1 MNNKVFATVNKEI
14 EKIDQKQHYKII
26 EKSNEGKH
34 KCKYLQSLYYSLP
47 QHPHPQKEVI
57 LLLSYNL
64 CQQTLQSTY
73 NQKAKD
79 KIRFIDFLLE
89 GTNSYVKPLDIMN
102 SRNLRKKQYRRQSKE
117 CAITKQEQLKLL
129 NNYLDDERNLRRE
142 LFSLLIC
149 DRNFKPIR
157 FQPFPF

>member
-57 LLLSYNL
+57 LLLSYN
-64 CQQTLQSTY
+64 CVSRHY
-73 NQKAKD
+73 N
-79 KIRFIDFLLE
+79 
-89 GTNSYVKPLDIMN
+89 PH
-102 SRNLRKKQYRRQSKE
+102 
-117 CAITKQEQLKLL
+117 ITKKLKTK
-129 NNYLDDERNLRRE
+129 LDL
-142 LFSLLIC
+142 
-149 DRNFKPIR
+149 
-157 FQPFPF
+157 